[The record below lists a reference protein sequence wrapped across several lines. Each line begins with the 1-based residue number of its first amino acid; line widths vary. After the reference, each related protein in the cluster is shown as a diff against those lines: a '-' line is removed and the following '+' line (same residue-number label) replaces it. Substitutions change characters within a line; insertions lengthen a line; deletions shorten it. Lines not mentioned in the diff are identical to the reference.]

1 MSTRSRNNKHLEA
14 FKNTAVAVV
23 SSLRLMGSNTH

>member
-1 MSTRSRNNKHLEA
+1 MGTRSRDNIHLEA
-14 FKNTAVAVV
+14 FKNTVVSVV

>member
-1 MSTRSRNNKHLEA
+1 MSTRSRNNKHFEA
-14 FKNTAVAVV
+14 FKNTVVSVV